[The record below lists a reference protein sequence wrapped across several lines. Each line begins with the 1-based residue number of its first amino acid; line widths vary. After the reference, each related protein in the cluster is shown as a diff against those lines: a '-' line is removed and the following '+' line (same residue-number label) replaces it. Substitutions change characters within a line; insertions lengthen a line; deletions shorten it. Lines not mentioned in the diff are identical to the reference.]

1 LPASDWLAA
10 STLAYFVERFGGSRE
25 AAVEAMQRPGFAE
38 EIKRLGAY
46 LDTDPADGRLYLR
59 IPYRVIE
66 RGRLAV
72 RRGSGRPG
80 SDDGDRTQ
88 PRKPKPRHRP
98 LAPIPKATVK
108 ALKWQLAQRKAKLRD
123 PEFAQEKIA
132 DRLGLERTRIQH
144 AEALERAC

>member
-1 LPASDWLAA
+1 
-10 STLAYFVERFGGSRE
+10 
-25 AAVEAMQRPGFAE
+25 
-38 EIKRLGAY
+38 
-46 LDTDPADGRLYLR
+46 
-59 IPYRVIE
+59 
-66 RGRLAV
+66 LAV